1 MRGYAVIAAVVAL
14 LATVPLITASN
25 VVLNFMVV
33 VLPIALA
40 DQAWNVLGGCGEHA

>member
-14 LATVPLITASN
+14 LATVPLVTASN

-33 VLPIALA
+33 VLLIALVRPC
-40 DQAWNVLGGCGEHA
+40 WNVLGGYGAHR